1 MISKSTLTFL
11 KQLKD
16 NNSSEW
22 VNDHRSE
29 YTFAL
34 EDFRVFNEQLISAIG
49 KFDPKIART
58 DLQAK
63 DCIPRLNR
71 DLRFAKDKSPYKTY
85 LYSII
90 QDQGRKSGK
99 AGYAVVV
106 DPGNC
111 CITCGAFQPDPQ
123 RLKELRTEIEYNFDQ
138 WRKITE
144 DKEFLAAFPDGIIS
158 QASLQKVPKGF
169 DPESPAQ
176 EFLKMKGFFVK
187 MDLTESFLQSKQAI
201 EQIATKYSSC
211 NKLLDFLNK

>member
-1 MISKSTLTFL
+1 MINKSTLTFL
-11 KQLKD
+11 KHLKD

-22 VNDHRSE
+22 VDEHRSD
-29 YTFAL
+29 YNSAL
-34 EDFRVFNEQLISAIG
+34 NDFVVFNEKLISAIG
-49 KFDPKIART
+49 KFDQKIAKS

-99 AGYAVVV
+99 AGYAVVI

-138 WRKITE
+138 WSKITQ
-144 DKEFLAAFPDGIIS
+144 DKELLAAFPNGIIS
-158 QASLQKVPKGF
+158 QESLQKVPKGF
-169 DPESPAQ
+169 DPESPAK

-187 MDLTESFLQSKQAI
+187 IDLTESFLQSKQAI
-201 EQIATKYSSC
+201 EEIATKYSTC
-211 NKLLDFLNK
+211 KNLLDFLNK